1 MEKSNMDQ
9 FIQNPADNLRRWH
22 GANCPCAK
30 CQEAVENEL
39 CARIGANVMAEQA
52 AINRMVESLHKP
64 DLVDAKAP
72 AADTRDDR
80 AGEDDQDFQSDFTV
94 QNY

>member
-1 MEKSNMDQ
+1 MVDKL
-9 FIQNPADNLRRWH
+9 IQNPADNLRRWH

-39 CARIGANVMAEQA
+39 CARIGANVMAEHA

-64 DLVDAKAP
+64 DLAERERAEF
-72 AADTRDDR
+72 DR
-80 AGEDDQDFQSDFTV
+80 LHEGERFDGLS
-94 QNY
+94 

>member
-1 MEKSNMDQ
+1 MVDKL
-9 FIQNPADNLRRWH
+9 IQNPADNLRRWH

-39 CARIGANVMAEQA
+39 CARIGANMMAEQA

-64 DLVDAKAP
+64 DLAERERTAFDELN
-72 AADTRDDR
+72 DGDR
-80 AGEDDQDFQSDFTV
+80 WDGLS
-94 QNY
+94 

>member
-1 MEKSNMDQ
+1 MVDKL
-9 FIQNPADNLRRWH
+9 IQNPADNLRRWH

-39 CARIGANVMAEQA
+39 CARIGANVMAEHA

-64 DLVDAKAP
+64 DLAERER
-72 AADTRDDR
+72 AAFDELND
-80 AGEDDQDFQSDFTV
+80 GEKWDGLS
-94 QNY
+94 

>member
-1 MEKSNMDQ
+1 MVDKL
-9 FIQNPADNLRRWH
+9 IQNPADNLRRWH

-64 DLVDAKAP
+64 DLAEVKAP
-72 AADTRDDR
+72 VDPDDAVEHYER
-80 AGEDDQDFQSDFTV
+80 FE
-94 QNY
+94 

>member
-9 FIQNPADNLRRWH
+9 WTQNPADNLRRWH

-30 CQEAVENEL
+30 CQEAMENEL
-39 CARIGANVMAEQA
+39 CARIGANVMAEHA

-64 DLVDAKAP
+64 DLAERER
-72 AADTRDDR
+72 AAFDELND
-80 AGEDDQDFQSDFTV
+80 GEKWDGLS
-94 QNY
+94 